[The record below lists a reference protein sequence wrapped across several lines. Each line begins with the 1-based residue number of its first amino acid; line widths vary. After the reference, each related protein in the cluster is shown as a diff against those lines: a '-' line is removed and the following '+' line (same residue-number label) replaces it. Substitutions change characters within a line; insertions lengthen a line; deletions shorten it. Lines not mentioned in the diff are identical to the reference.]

1 MFGLWDSAETARPT
15 DRCSLSSLV
24 GGNDDVFSQVHRQ
37 RLIVKSVGNSRWWT
51 SSWRISTQ
59 SLRQQRSTKHVQC
72 SRIADV
78 FHHVQDADRWADTRR
93 QAEIISDTSDA
104 DRILSA
110 ASETVLVPPWLP
122 LASAAR
128 LSMEHEYETCSI
140 TENNFWYSYFFPF
153 PFLWTHSHTHSRHL
167 WILIFIVIPSQF
179 PMCFYCF

>member
-1 MFGLWDSAETARPT
+1 M
-15 DRCSLSSLV
+15 
-24 GGNDDVFSQVHRQ
+24 
-37 RLIVKSVGNSRWWT
+37 
-51 SSWRISTQ
+51 Q
-59 SLRQQRSTKHVQC
+59 SLQFGRRKWWRFLTSPSTTIDSQISGEQQMVDVVVENFNSKPQAAAIHKTC

-140 TENNFWYSYFFPF
+140 TENNFWYSYFLPF